1 MKKLNITKKQYDES
15 KYFNKKYGALKYMSE
30 SGKLYKTD
38 KGVVLALEGQECKNG
53 DCQENES
60 LDDIANA
67 VKKTG
72 GEMVDKVKDG
82 AKKVGKAIGDK
93 MHGIYRKNDRVK
105 ISGKAGD
112 MEGAVVS
119 ADPNKVVI
127 KPDNERS
134 FDESDDADS
143 EEVTRGELTDMLKD
157 VVDAVEKVCDAQDC
171 SFEEVIGVEPK
182 DEAEE
187 ADADEVVATKEE
199 VAEVLA
205 DVIDRVEDVAEKAG
219 IELPNEDDK
228 EIEDE
233 CNATECGDKKVT
245 LESLKKARR
254 ARLVREAIARRA
266 RAKKIHESI
275 LRNARLR
282 KIRESIARRARAKK
296 VQESIAKR
304 RAMRRAR

>member
-60 LDDIANA
+60 L
-67 VKKTG
+67 
-72 GEMVDKVKDG
+72 
-82 AKKVGKAIGDK
+82 
-93 MHGIYRKNDRVK
+93 
-105 ISGKAGD
+105 
-112 MEGAVVS
+112 
-119 ADPNKVVI
+119 
-127 KPDNERS
+127 
-134 FDESDDADS
+134 SDDADS

-205 DVIDRVEDVAEKAG
+205 DVIEKVEDVAEKAG
-219 IELPNEDDK
+219 IELPKEDDK
-228 EIEDE
+228 EIEGE

-266 RAKKIHESI
+266 RAKKIHESV

-282 KIRESIARRARAKK
+282 KIRESIVRRARAKK

-304 RAMRRAR
+304 RAMRRAK

>member
-60 LDDIANA
+60 L
-67 VKKTG
+67 
-72 GEMVDKVKDG
+72 
-82 AKKVGKAIGDK
+82 
-93 MHGIYRKNDRVK
+93 
-105 ISGKAGD
+105 
-112 MEGAVVS
+112 
-119 ADPNKVVI
+119 
-127 KPDNERS
+127 
-134 FDESDDADS
+134 SDDADS

-205 DVIDRVEDVAEKAG
+205 DVIEKVEDVAEKAG
-219 IELPNEDDK
+219 IELPKEDDK
-228 EIEDE
+228 EIEGE
-233 CNATECGDKKVT
+233 RNATECGDKKVT

-266 RAKKIHESI
+266 RAKKIHESVLRNAR

-304 RAMRRAR
+304 RAMRSAK